1 MGDRLGI
8 HGAVDLLPHPDNVL
22 YLSVKTLPRCG
33 HTGNPASVHV
43 LGGNEFSL
51 LPALS
56 FWVHLLG

>member
-43 LGGNEFSL
+43 LGGNEFTFY
-51 LPALS
+51 LP
-56 FWVHLLG
+56 